1 LYDLSV
7 PVPTN
12 MDGRVLTELLDPDRL
27 RADPIRY
34 GKPLTQAERAVGTG
48 HTEDEQAQVAGR
60 LAGLGYIE

>member
-1 LYDLSV
+1 
-7 PVPTN
+7 

-27 RADPIRY
+27 RANPIRY